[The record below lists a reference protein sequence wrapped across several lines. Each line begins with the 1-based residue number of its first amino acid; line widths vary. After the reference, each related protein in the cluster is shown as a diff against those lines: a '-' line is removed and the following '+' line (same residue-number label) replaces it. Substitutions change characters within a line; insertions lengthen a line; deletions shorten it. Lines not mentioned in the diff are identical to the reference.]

1 MEFYSNSEYKKSK
14 IYAFFRTQITI
25 NSLKVLST
33 ANNIKTANITNVS
46 RTASI
51 ANRTNT
57 DSTTNNY
64 PNTKLDIKRS
74 EEIIENSSMQNL

>member
-1 MEFYSNSEYKKSK
+1 MEFYSNSEFKKIK
-14 IYAFFRTQITI
+14 INSFFRTQITI

-33 ANNIKTANITNVS
+33 ANNIKTANITN
-46 RTASI
+46 
-51 ANRTNT
+51 T

-64 PNTKLDIKRS
+64 PNTKLDIKCS